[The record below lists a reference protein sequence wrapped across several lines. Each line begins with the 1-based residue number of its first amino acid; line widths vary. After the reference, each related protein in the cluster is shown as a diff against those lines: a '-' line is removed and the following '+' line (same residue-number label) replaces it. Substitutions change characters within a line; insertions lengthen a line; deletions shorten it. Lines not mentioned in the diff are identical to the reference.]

1 MEMPTL
7 GLQRLKTRFS
17 KSKFKLFL
25 KNLCIYFF
33 RELRAARQTLRK
45 ESSKSVP
52 LHTTEIWNITEEIDL
67 KNGTFMSNK
76 RSIIFLQNTLRFPRQ
91 RNILVHFRRVF
102 VNWTTYRKLNIR
114 LVEYWMHEQSKIG
127 YSTSHIRDMNK
138 KKMFD

>member
-1 MEMPTL
+1 MIRKINFNNNAAMNFSIFINFSEPMFQYYHGITSNSQNL
-7 GLQRLKTRFS
+7 FHYLLKD
-17 KSKFKLFL
+17 
-25 KNLCIYFF
+25 N
-33 RELRAARQTLRK
+33 
-45 ESSKSVP
+45 

-91 RNILVHFRRVF
+91 RNILVHFKRVF